1 MPDIL
6 CMGEPM
12 LEFSRLPPGSDGR
25 VLYLEGHGGD
35 TSNAAIAAARS
46 GASAGYITAI
56 GQDRPGDS
64 LMALWARE
72 GVDTATVIRSAEA
85 PTGIYLVT
93 HDERGHHPTFYRK
106 GSAASRYRPEDVPE
120 AAIRAAKVL
129 HVSGISQ
136 AISDSACDAVFHAME
151 VARAAGV
158 RVSYDTN
165 LRRALWP
172 LARATAVMHAAIA
185 RADIALPSLDDAQ
198 AMTGLRRAEEVAEF
212 YLRLGCPL
220 VLVKCGAEGA
230 LVATPERRERIPPHR
245 VRAVDAIGAGDTFA
259 GAFLARH
266 VALGEDAFAAA
277 RYANAAAALTTTGYG
292 AVAPIPRREAV
303 EALLRGTA
311 APD

>member
-12 LEFSRLPPGSDGR
+12 LEFSQLPAAPDGR

-46 GASAGYITAI
+46 GASVGYITAI
-56 GQDRPGDS
+56 GRDGPGDS

-72 GVDTATVIRSAEA
+72 GVETATVIRSAEA

-93 HDERGHHPTFYRK
+93 HDARGHHPTFYRR
-106 GSAASRYRPEDVPE
+106 GSAASRFRPEDVPE
-120 AAIRAAKVL
+120 AAIRAARVL

-136 AISDSACDAVFHAME
+136 AISESACDAVFHAIA
-151 VARAAGV
+151 VAKAAGV
-158 RVSYDTN
+158 LVSYDTN

-172 LARATAVMHAAIA
+172 LPRAVAVMHAAIA
-185 RADIALPSLDDAQ
+185 RADIALPSLDDAR
-198 AMTGLRRAEEVAEF
+198 AMTGLATAEEVAGF

-230 LVATPERRERIPPHR
+230 LVATQRALARIAPHP
-245 VRAVDAIGAGDTFA
+245 VAAVDAIGAGDTFA
-259 GAFLARH
+259 GAFLACH
-266 VALGEDAFAAA
+266 VVRGEDPVAAA

-292 AVAPIPRREAV
+292 AVAPIPRRAAV
-303 EALLRGTA
+303 EALLRGNDA
-311 APD
+311 G